1 MEIKIEKSRR
11 KTVSLHINE
20 FGKLTVKAPQNYPNE
35 KIYEFVNS
43 KRKWIIKH
51 QKNVCEF
58 NDIYFDVINKKKGL
72 IFNKIVDYSVDFKDR
87 LIDISNE
94 YLPKRLQELAE
105 KFSFTYNAVK
115 IKNYKSRWGACDK
128 KNNIYLNYKL
138 VMLDKDLI
146 DYVLI
151 HELCHTKFFS
161 HSIDFHS
168 LLKSFF
174 KNEFSYR
181 KRLKSFSN
189 ICKIEY

>member
-20 FGKLTVKAPQNYPNE
+20 FGKLTVKAPQNLPND
-35 KIYEFVNS
+35 KIYEFVKS
-43 KRKWIIKH
+43 KEDWIKKH
-51 QKNVCEF
+51 QQNALNF
-58 NDIYFDVINKKKGL
+58 NNLYSDVINKKKGL
-72 IFNKIVDYSVDFKDR
+72 IFNKIVDISVDFKDR
-87 LIDISNE
+87 LIDVSNE
-94 YLPKRLQELAE
+94 YLPKRLRELAE

-138 VMLDKDLI
+138 IMLDKDLI

-161 HSIDFHS
+161 HGIDFHS